1 MTSIDQRPLKPAPRA
16 GRRRGSI
23 PEDLLRSLSE
33 GLLILDPHG
42 RVLQSNPVACGLL
55 GAGRDDDL
63 VGYDAVALFDRAI
76 GPDGRAL
83 NHGENPVRAHL
94 SSRQPIAHK
103 VVGVVQPDGD
113 VLWLDVR
120 VSPIRERASAAASP
134 LVDAVAVTVSRSDPV
149 DTAIAALRDR
159 DHQLTVAQRM
169 ARLSMWRWNTDTG
182 SIEWLDGAGR
192 GMGITGESK
201 GLADYLEGIHPDDRE
216 GHDTML
222 QSLLAGTAA
231 TAEVDI
237 RYRWADGWRHW
248 HMWAESVVD
257 QRGEV
262 TALWG
267 TTQEVTE
274 RREAE
279 AAVRRLSMTDSLTEL
294 ANRAQVLE
302 RIATALVD
310 CPRELEVGLVLL
322 DVDKF
327 THVND
332 RFGPSVGDLLLIEIG
347 RRLARFAG
355 VHRTPGRLGADQF
368 ALVLERSSA
377 GATKDVAEHAFADL
391 SRPYRLAGVNEP
403 VTVTVS
409 VGSTL
414 SVRSLPH
421 STSELLR
428 QSELATAA
436 AQTTGGGRVVVFDQV
451 LRSQELGRLEME
463 VRLRSALVD
472 GSVFPHYQPIITLG
486 ADAQFDRLTS
496 CEALARMDGRGVMI
510 APSEFVSVAEESGL
524 IVELDLSIFS
534 TAVSEV
540 LAHPPAPGFGLAVN
554 VSPLSLQVPG
564 LVARIESVL
573 ASAGVDGRSLRVEI
587 TESCLAEPTPTLL
600 GNLRGL
606 RALGAKIGLDDFGT
620 GYSALSYLSRFDL
633 DFMKIDRSFVAD
645 VSLDGRAR
653 AVVRAFID
661 LAHAHDL
668 TVVAEGIEDAAQLE
682 ALRELRCDM
691 VQGYHLGRPMPLAS
705 LTQLATP
712 TPFTHPF
719 PALASL
725 SAPIEA

>member
-1 MTSIDQRPLKPAPRA
+1 MTSIDQRPLQPAPRA

-23 PEDLLRSLSE
+23 PDDLLRLLSQ

-42 RVLQSNPVACGLL
+42 RVLQSNPVACDLL
-55 GAGRDDDL
+55 GAGRDEDL
-63 VGYDAVALFDRAI
+63 VGNDGAALFDRAV

-83 NHGENPVRAHL
+83 NHNENPVRAHL
-94 SSRQPIAHK
+94 SSGQPIAHK

-113 VLWLDVR
+113 VLWVDVR
-120 VSPIRERASAAASP
+120 VSPIRERASAAASS
-134 LVDAVAVTVSRSDPV
+134 LVDAVAVTVSRSDPD

-169 ARLSMWRWNTDTG
+169 ARLSMWRWNTDNG

-201 GLADYLEGIHPDDRE
+201 GMADYLEGIHPEDRE

-222 QSLLAGTAA
+222 QSLLSGAA
-231 TAEVDI
+231 ANAEIDL

-257 QRGEV
+257 QRGTV

-294 ANRAQVLE
+294 ANRAQVIE

-332 RFGPSVGDLLLIEIG
+332 RFGPSVGDLLLIEMG

-377 GATKDVAEHAFADL
+377 AATRDVAEHAFADL
-391 SRPYRLAGVNEP
+391 SRPYRLAGVTEP

-414 SVRSLPH
+414 SVRSQPH

-428 QSELATAA
+428 QGELATAE
-436 AQTTGGGRVVVFDQV
+436 AQTRGGGRVVVFDQV

-472 GSVFPHYQPIITLG
+472 GGVFPLYQPVITLG
-486 ADAQFDRLTS
+486 ADARHDRLTS

-524 IVELDLSIFS
+524 IFELDLCIVS

-540 LAHPPAPGFGLAVN
+540 LAHPPTPGFGLAVN
-554 VSPLSLQVPG
+554 VSPLSLQVPE
-564 LVARIESVL
+564 LAARIASVL

-600 GNLRGL
+600 ANLRGL
-606 RALGAKIGLDDFGT
+606 RALGAQIGLDDFGT

-633 DFMKIDRSFVAD
+633 DFLKIDRSFVAD

-682 ALRELRCDM
+682 VLRELGCDM
-691 VQGYHLGRPMPLAS
+691 VQGYHLGRPMALAALFPLATGLPPS
-705 LTQLATP
+705 PHLP
-712 TPFTHPF
+712 H
-719 PALASL
+719 
-725 SAPIEA
+725 